1 MKTGWVKARLGDIA
15 KTQYGLSESMNED
28 GNGFKIFRMGEVQNG
43 QLVDTGRMKYADI
56 SGTEFEQY
64 KLRAGDILFNRT
76 NSFELVGKTGI
87 FALEGDYCFASYLVR
102 LSTDR
107 RKVVPEFVNYFMNSG
122 AFQKSVKGKASQSIN
137 QANINATI
145 LSNELICFPESLSEQ
160 RRIVGLLDQAFEAIA
175 TAKANTEKNLQNAR
189 ALFESHLSVVFS
201 QKGTDWVENQLDSLT
216 EVESPITY
224 GVVKPGD
231 EGEVRFV
238 RGGDLVRGKVRINYL
253 RTITRAVSD
262 QYRRTLLRGGEL
274 LICLV
279 GQPGQVAVAPRELA
293 GANIARQVGLIRL
306 RSNMNAEYVRL
317 FLQSPSG
324 KEALG
329 ARESGSVQQVINLG
343 ELRHLRVPYPAL
355 NEQNRIVDKLDELAT
370 ESQYLENIYQ
380 QKSTALDALKN
391 SLLHQAFTGGL

>member
-1 MKTGWVKARLGDIA
+1 MKTLGEILQKTETVNPLQSPHLEFEYIDVSSVSNTTFQIEETQVLKGKDAPSRARKLVKA
-15 KTQYGLSESMNED
+15 N
-28 GNGFKIFRMGEVQNG
+28 
-43 QLVDTGRMKYADI
+43 
-56 SGTEFEQY
+56 
-64 KLRAGDILFNRT
+64 DILFATIRPT
-76 NSFELVGKTGI
+76 LRRIAIVPEHLDGQVCSTGYFVLRPKPEI
-87 FALEGDYCFASYLVR
+87 DYRFMFYFLFTEDFAQQMEGLQRGASYPAVTDGDVKSQLVPIPP
-102 LSTDR
+102 LH
-107 RKVVPEFVNYFMNSG
+107 
-122 AFQKSVKGKASQSIN
+122 
-137 QANINATI
+137 
-145 LSNELICFPESLSEQ
+145 EQ
-160 RRIVGLLDQAFEAIA
+160 QRIVGILDQAFEAIA

-238 RGGDLVRGKVRINYL
+238 RGGDLVRGKVRINDL

>member
-1 MKTGWVKARLGDIA
+1 MKSAWPMKTLGEILQKTETVNPLQSPHLEFEYIDVSSVSNTTFQIEETQVLKGKDAPSRARKLVKA
-15 KTQYGLSESMNED
+15 N
-28 GNGFKIFRMGEVQNG
+28 
-43 QLVDTGRMKYADI
+43 
-56 SGTEFEQY
+56 
-64 KLRAGDILFNRT
+64 DILFATIRPT
-76 NSFELVGKTGI
+76 LRRIAIVPEHLDGQVCSTGYFVLRPKPEI
-87 FALEGDYCFASYLVR
+87 DYRFMFYFLFTEDFAQQMEGLQRGASYPAVTDGDVKSQLVPIPP
-102 LSTDR
+102 LH
-107 RKVVPEFVNYFMNSG
+107 
-122 AFQKSVKGKASQSIN
+122 
-137 QANINATI
+137 
-145 LSNELICFPESLSEQ
+145 EQ
-160 RRIVGLLDQAFEAIA
+160 QRIVGILDQAFEAIA

-238 RGGDLVRGKVRINYL
+238 RGGDLVRGKVRINDL